1 MGDREPI
8 KLDDSSYDTIWE
20 RALARLKGRG
30 EWWSHRE
37 ISDPGITLM
46 EMWAVLCDMQSFYL
60 DQIQESHYR
69 GFLKLL
75 GIRPDNGSC
84 AEVWIQFQNVRQD
97 CILPAGVRMLADTM
111 VFETTE
117 EVELTANRICGFFRG
132 DGGQA
137 SDMLLFR
144 KSRLELKK
152 AEMLFSFLLK
162 RPLGAGH
169 KLSLFVL
176 VDETGRRNPPG
187 QGFSPLVRL
196 GWEYW
201 TEEGWRAAEVLR
213 DETLG
218 LFYSGCVCLLTDTPM
233 RAREGRG
240 YEIRCRILEGEH
252 DEMPVLY
259 KISLNAARVIQR
271 DTCCCQEY
279 GVFSRSCL
287 RVELKSYLGKTGL
300 IRVFARQGK
309 ELWREITGDC
319 GIGPPIGPGRQKRY
333 VYFNGEAEVKFVCS
347 REGFEEE
354 YGPCSVTGVTGQRI
368 PLPWD
373 NILRDS
379 VELMLPMGGP
389 MGGPMEEEGLYREY
403 KCADPEE
410 VRLENAWHWQ
420 DGEGSIVLG
429 DGRHGDIPP
438 ASGKGL
444 LLTSLALFQG
454 EKGNVSIGRIRCLE
468 RPELFHQITCS
479 NPLAGK
485 GGRGRL
491 QPSAQFAEAADE
503 LKKPNRIVTCEDAE
517 RLAGEVP
524 GLLVKSTKARWQ
536 GGMLVVTIEPKVTL
550 ESGYCRQQY
559 KRMAERY
566 LEQYRPAGM
575 GLKIELREE

>member
-1 MGDREPI
+1 MGNREPV

-20 RALARLKGRG
+20 RALARLKGKG
-30 EWWSHRE
+30 DWWSHRE
-37 ISDPGITLM
+37 VSDPGITLM

-84 AEVWIQFQNVRQD
+84 AGVWVQFRNVRQD
-97 CILPAGVRMLADTM
+97 CVLPAGVRVLADTM
-111 VFETTE
+111 VFETME

-137 SDMLLFR
+137 ADMLLSR

-152 AEMLFSFLLK
+152 AEVLFSFLLK

-169 KLSLFVL
+169 KLALFVL
-176 VDETGRRNPPG
+176 LDETGRRNPPG
-187 QGFSPLVRL
+187 PGFSPPVRL

-201 TEEGWRAAEVLR
+201 TEEGWREAKVLR
-213 DETLG
+213 DDTLG
-218 LFYSGCVCLLTDTPM
+218 LLYSGCVSLLTDAPM
-233 RAREGRG
+233 GAREGRG
-240 YEIRCRILEGEH
+240 YEIRCRILAGEY

-259 KISLNAARVIQR
+259 KISLNAAQVLQR

-279 GVFSRSCL
+279 GVFSRSCP
-287 RVELKSYLGKTGL
+287 RVELKSCLGKTGL

-319 GIGPPIGPGRQKRY
+319 GIGPPISPERQKRY
-333 VYFNGEAEVKFVCS
+333 VYYKGEAEVKFVCF
-347 REGFEEE
+347 REGLAEE
-354 YGPCSVTGVTGQRI
+354 YGPCPVTGVTGQRI
-368 PLPWD
+368 RLPWE

-379 VELMLPMGGP
+379 VELMLPVG
-389 MGGPMEEEGLYREY
+389 EEGLYREY
-403 KCADPEE
+403 KNADPEE

-420 DGEGSIVLG
+420 DGEGSMIVLG

-454 EKGNVSIGRIRCLE
+454 EEGNISIGRIRCLE
-468 RPELFHQITCS
+468 RPELFYGITCS

-485 GGRGRL
+485 GGRGRP
-491 QPSAQFAEAADE
+491 QPSAQFAEAAEE
-503 LKKPNRIVTCEDAE
+503 LKTPKRIVTCEDAE
-517 RLAGEVP
+517 RLAGEIP
-524 GLLVKSTKARWQ
+524 GLLVKGAKARWQ
-536 GGMLVVTIEPKVTL
+536 EGMLLVTL
-550 ESGYCRQQY
+550 EPGIPLENGYCRQQY
-559 KRMAERY
+559 KVMAEKY

-575 GLKIELREE
+575 GLKVEV